1 MSFVEIAKTD
11 EIPTGQ
17 MKGIK
22 INDKDILVTNIAGK
36 YYAIG
41 AKCTHAGGD
50 LSKGK
55 MDGNIVI
62 CPRHGSK
69 FDVITGKSV
78 SGPAKQSVPIYQVKI
93 QGKSILIDIA

>member
-11 EIPTGQ
+11 EISDGQ

-22 INDKDILVTNIAGK
+22 INEKNILVTNIAGK
-36 YYAIG
+36 YYAMG

-62 CPRHGSK
+62 CPRHGAK
-69 FDVITGKSV
+69 FEIITGKPI

>member
-11 EIPTGQ
+11 EIPDGK

-22 INDKDILVTNIAGK
+22 IDDNNILVTNIAGK

-69 FDVITGKSV
+69 FDVNTGKSV
-78 SGPAKQSVPIYQVKI
+78 IGPAKQSVPIYQVKI
-93 QGKSILIDIA
+93 QGKNILIDIA

>member
-1 MSFVEIAKTD
+1 MSFVEIAKID
-11 EIPTGQ
+11 EIPDGKI
-17 MKGIK
+17 KGIK
-22 INDKDILVTNIAGK
+22 IDDNNILATNIAGK

-69 FDVITGKSV
+69 FNVITGKSV
-78 SGPAKQSVPIYQVKI
+78 NGPAKQSVPIYQVKI
-93 QGKSILIDIA
+93 QEKSILIDIA

>member
-1 MSFVEIAKTD
+1 MSFVEIAKND

-55 MDGNIVI
+55 MDGSIVI
-62 CPRHGSK
+62 CPRHKSK
-69 FDVITGKSV
+69 FDIITGKSI
-78 SGPAKQSVPIYQVKI
+78 SGPAKQGVPVYQVKI
-93 QGKSILIDIA
+93 EENSILIDIA

>member
-11 EIPTGQ
+11 EIPDGK
-17 MKGIK
+17 MKVIK
-22 INDKDILVTNIAGK
+22 IDNNNILVTNIAGK

-69 FDVITGKSV
+69 FNVITGKSV
-78 SGPAKQSVPIYQVKI
+78 NGPAKQSVPIYQVKI
-93 QGKSILIDIA
+93 QEKSILIDIA

>member
-11 EIPTGQ
+11 EIPDGK
-17 MKGIK
+17 MKVIK
-22 INDKDILVTNIAGK
+22 IDNNNILVTNIAGK

-41 AKCTHAGGD
+41 ANCTHAGGD

>member
-1 MSFVEIAKTD
+1 VSFVEIAKID
-11 EIPTGQ
+11 EIPDGKI
-17 MKGIK
+17 KGIK
-22 INDKDILVTNIAGK
+22 IDDNNILATNIAGK

>member
-1 MSFVEIAKTD
+1 MSFVEIAKID
-11 EIPTGQ
+11 EIPDGK
-17 MKGIK
+17 MKVIK
-22 INDKDILVTNIAGK
+22 IDNNNILVTNIAGK

>member
-1 MSFVEIAKTD
+1 MSFVEIAKND

-22 INDKDILVTNIAGK
+22 INDKNILVTNIAGK

-55 MDGNIVI
+55 MDGSIVI
-62 CPRHGSK
+62 CPRHKSK
-69 FDVITGKSV
+69 FDIITGKSI
-78 SGPAKQSVPIYQVKI
+78 SGPAKQGVPVYQVKI
-93 QGKSILIDIA
+93 QENSILIDIA

>member
-11 EIPTGQ
+11 EIPDGK
-17 MKGIK
+17 MKVIK
-22 INDKDILVTNIAGK
+22 IDNNNILVTNIAGK

-93 QGKSILIDIA
+93 QEKSILIDIA